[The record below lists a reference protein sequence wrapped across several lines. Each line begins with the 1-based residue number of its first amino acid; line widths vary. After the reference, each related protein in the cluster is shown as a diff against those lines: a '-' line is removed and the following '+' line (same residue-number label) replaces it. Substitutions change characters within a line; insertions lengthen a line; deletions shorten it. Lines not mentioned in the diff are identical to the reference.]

1 MVNATLHFASQT
13 NREYSNLRPQLSRFN
28 GFGTRSS
35 GDRVLVDKTSNSSK
49 TGYISLFVKLLVVLL
64 PTWMEMIKMKPA
76 IKNTI
81 LASCLGV
88 AVTVITGCGSS
99 GDDGTSA
106 SSGSGS
112 NDTGMMNANGAN
124 GADGNATQ
132 GSGQL
137 SGNGSSDGAT
147 ETNTG
152 QGAADLDEGADND
165 ATGATSGTTPSAP
178 APSGTTNGGPVVY
191 AGSVAVDQDG
201 SSASAIFFK
210 VNVAI
215 ANDTATG
222 VWAPQQDD
230 CTYSEFDLNTTP
242 TVPDLDFGSS
252 VVTVDAGEVIT
263 LTSSAGSYG
272 ELIKVTQQ
280 GQIGYEAS
288 GNGSL
293 PGAIPAN
300 TVVDIP
306 GAEFPAFSNV
316 TVPRAPALSNFTQS
330 TAVVRPDSVY
340 TWTANNSPN
349 SRINFSATSLPNF
362 ADGNV
367 DISSVVI
374 SSIFCTLVDDGS
386 FSFPSDIQAQMID
399 FTAPSYE
406 ASRSVINFQR
416 NGNALLSVVAESE

>member
-35 GDRVLVDKTSNSSK
+35 GDRVLVDKTSN
-49 TGYISLFVKLLVVLL
+49 
-64 PTWMEMIKMKPA
+64 
-76 IKNTI
+76 NTI

-349 SRINFSATSLPNF
+349 SRINFSATSLP
-362 ADGNV
+362 DGNV